1 MMIIY
6 ITKISMTRD
15 GFMKLNYKLW
25 LEEDEDRLF
34 GDGPADI
41 LRLVD
46 KLGSLSKAAAEINMS
61 YSQAWQL
68 IDKLENK
75 LGFKLLEKQ
84 VGGTEGGGSTL
95 TKKGRLLMDTFLS
108 FRNEARREMSK
119 LETKYFTDKFKEKL
133 KD

>member
-1 MMIIY
+1 MMIIFT
-6 ITKISMTRD
+6 TKISIIRVD
-15 GFMKLNYKLW
+15 FMKLNYKLW
-25 LEEDEDRLF
+25 LEEDKERLF

-41 LRLVD
+41 LRLID

-84 VGGTEGGGSTL
+84 VGGKEGGGSTL
-95 TKKGRLLMDTFLS
+95 TRRGRLLMDTFLN
-108 FRNEARREMSK
+108 FRTEARREMSK
-119 LETKYFTDKFKEKL
+119 LEIKYFTQEFKDKL

>member
-108 FRNEARREMSK
+108 FRTEARREMSK

>member
-25 LEEDEDRLF
+25 LEEDDDRLF

-108 FRNEARREMSK
+108 FRTEARREMSK

>member
-25 LEEDEDRLF
+25 LEEDDDRLF

-108 FRNEARREMSK
+108 FRTEARREMSK

-133 KD
+133 KE

>member
-1 MMIIY
+1 
-6 ITKISMTRD
+6 
-15 GFMKLNYKLW
+15 MKLNYKLW
-25 LEEDEDRLF
+25 LEEEEERLF

-75 LGFKLLEKQ
+75 LGFKLLNKQ
-84 VGGTEGGGSTL
+84 VGGAEGGGSTL
-95 TKKGRLLMDTFLS
+95 TKKGRILMDTFLN
-108 FRNEARREMSK
+108 FRSEARSVMSK
-119 LETKYFTDKFKEKL
+119 LETKYFTQGFKDKL
-133 KD
+133 KE

>member
-1 MMIIY
+1 
-6 ITKISMTRD
+6 
-15 GFMKLNYKLW
+15 MKLNYKLW
-25 LEEDEDRLF
+25 LEEDDDRLF

-108 FRNEARREMSK
+108 FRTEARREMSK
-119 LETKYFTDKFKEKL
+119 LETKYFTDKFKDKL

>member
-1 MMIIY
+1 MMIIC

-15 GFMKLNYKLW
+15 DFMKLNYKLW
-25 LEEDEDRLF
+25 LEEDDDRLF

-108 FRNEARREMSK
+108 FRTEARREMSK
-119 LETKYFTDKFKEKL
+119 LETKYFTDEFKDRL